1 MQLFLDT
8 ANINEIKEAYSLG
21 IVGGVTTN
29 PTIISREGR
38 DFIEVIKEILATVD
52 APVNAEV
59 ISLDAEGMIKE
70 GRELAKLH
78 KNIVVKIPMCLE
90 GLKAVSVLS
99 KEGVSTNVTLVFSA
113 TQALM
118 AANAGADYVSS
129 FLGRVD
135 DIGGDGLALIKDV
148 VDIFK
153 THNIKSKV
161 IAASVRH
168 LNHVIGCAQI
178 GVDIATIPYKVIM
191 QMAKHPLTDAGLEQ
205 FLKDWE
211 SVPKK

>member
-1 MQLFLDT
+1 MKLFLDT

-21 IVGGVTTN
+21 VVGGVTTN

-38 DFIEVIKEILATVD
+38 DFIEVIKEILSTVD

-59 ISLDAEGMIKE
+59 ISLEAEGMIVE

-99 KEGVSTNVTLVFSA
+99 REGISTNVTLVFSA

-153 THNIKSKV
+153 MHNIKSKV

-178 GVDIATIPYKVIM
+178 GVDIATVPYKVIM